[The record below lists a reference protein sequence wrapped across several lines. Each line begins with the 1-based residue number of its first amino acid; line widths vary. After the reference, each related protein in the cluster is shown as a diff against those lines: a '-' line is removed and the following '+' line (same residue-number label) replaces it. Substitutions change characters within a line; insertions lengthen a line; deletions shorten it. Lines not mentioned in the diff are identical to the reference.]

1 MNILGNWT
9 KAQINEAKEQIVDHY
24 RATNKPLPIKV
35 YEFIS
40 MENYE
45 DLDALKDAAV
55 AMEDEIGYMDKIV
68 SDICFTINTKYQTY
82 YNLDEDN
89 WEKIN

>member
-40 MENYE
+40 MEKKDY
-45 DLDALKDAAV
+45 LKS
-55 AMEDEIGYMDKIV
+55 I
-68 SDICFTINTKYQTY
+68 
-82 YNLDEDN
+82 
-89 WEKIN
+89 